1 MILLYDGI
9 CFFFWNSFIRIW
21 YKICDAISWNSFQFK
36 WTTNDDWSLDQSTNS
51 MEHSN
56 HSKWLR
62 SGLIHSNAIT
72 PIFIFSWIVF
82 IHVVQHQLQ
91 HQQTNQHHD
100 QRISPRHGQH
110 SRPQDQLNR
119 LEIVP
124 IIINTVPHGPPLVS
138 VARIQLIWINIVV
151 NHVGYAEAVVVEEA
165 APMPVL
171 IATTGH
177 SMVIADRI
185 MHIWVS
191 LVDKHVVCVDI
202 SWNPIMWS

>member
-1 MILLYDGI
+1 
-9 CFFFWNSFIRIW
+9 
-21 YKICDAISWNSFQFK
+21 
-36 WTTNDDWSLDQSTNS
+36 

-56 HSKWLR
+56 HSKWFR
-62 SGLIHSNAIT
+62 SGLIQSNAIT
-72 PIFIFSWIVF
+72 PIFLFSWIVF

-100 QRISPRHGQH
+100 QRTSPRHGQH
-110 SRPQDQLNR
+110 SRPQDQLNQ

-124 IIINTVPHGPPLVS
+124 ITINTVPHGRPLVN

-151 NHVGYAEAVVVEEA
+151 NHAGYAEAVVVVVVEA

-177 SMVIADRI
+177 NMVIADRI
-185 MHIWVS
+185 TRIWVS
-191 LVDKHVVCVDI
+191 LVEKHVVCADI
-202 SWNPIMWS
+202 SRNPIMWS